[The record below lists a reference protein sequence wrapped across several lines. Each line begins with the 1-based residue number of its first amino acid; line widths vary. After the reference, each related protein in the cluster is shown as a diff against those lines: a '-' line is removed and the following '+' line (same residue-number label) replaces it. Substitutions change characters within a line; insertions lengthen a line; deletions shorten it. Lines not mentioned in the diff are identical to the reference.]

1 MTKINSTAKSDAAN
15 KTSDPAMTILSDK
28 FDGMGAARNNLD
40 LKKYFL
46 SSTCAIPNGRG
57 KSGKTMISRLMVE
70 CAMIAGRPL
79 NFSDADRAN
88 AGLKDVHKPDDSPES
103 ASLQD
108 LRVFVQR
115 KLEMQLEGDGSSLI
129 DFGAGNPVFEG
140 ILDEVDFSGLMRDYG
155 KRLLIFNLIGPARG
169 DVSYIEPY
177 LNHPSL
183 ASADFVICCNEGL
196 TDPGREISAFDIYL
210 ETRQIR
216 AALER
221 GGRLVRL
228 PRLTSAE
235 QIETLGLT
243 YLDAA
248 LGRPNADGR
257 CLAPFA
263 AAATAKWLRAL
274 PKAFEPI
281 ADWMSFAPIGDL
293 VAVLDKELAAK
304 AAARSHWRVAP

>member
-1 MTKINSTAKSDAAN
+1 MTKNNGAAKSGAA
-15 KTSDPAMTILSDK
+15 TQISDPAAARLNGK
-28 FDGMGAARNNLD
+28 FDGMGVARDDFD
-40 LKKYFL
+40 LKEDLL
-46 SSTCAIPNGRG
+46 SSTCAIPHGRG
-57 KSGKTMISRLMVE
+57 KSGKTLVSRLMVE
-70 CAMIAGRPL
+70 CAMVAGRPL
-79 NFSDADRAN
+79 SFSDADRAN
-88 AGLKDVHKPDDSPES
+88 AGLKDVHKPVDGPES

-108 LRVFVQR
+108 LRTFVQR
-115 KLEMQLEGDGSSLI
+115 KLETQLEGNGSSLI

-140 ILDEVDFSGLMRDYG
+140 ILDEVDLSGLMRDYG
-155 KRLLIFNLIGPARG
+155 KQLLIFSMIGPARG

-196 TDPGREISAFDIYL
+196 TDPGREISAFDPYL
-210 ETRQIR
+210 ETQQIR

-248 LGRPNADGR
+248 LGRPNANGR

-274 PKAFEPI
+274 PKAFAPI

-293 VAVLDKELAAK
+293 VAVLDRELAAK